1 MGEGVQG
8 TARWTNRFVILASW
22 FLIVASVIFVTL
34 LTATSARS
42 APSATEA
49 ALPIPGSI
57 AAKVCPYITQLVRSV
72 GGQTKIVFRRKSIR
86 AREVHCF
93 YLYKGRH
100 ILDVR
105 VIRVRRCLWEMRFTL
120 NGLHLSTERGR
131 IWCV

>member
-1 MGEGVQG
+1 MRDGVQG
-8 TARWTNRFVILASW
+8 TALGINRFVILASW
-22 FLIVASVIFVTL
+22 FVILASMILVTL
-34 LTATSARS
+34 VTAASARS

-49 ALPIPGSI
+49 ALPIPGPI
-57 AAKVCPYITQLVRSV
+57 AAKVCPYVTQLVRSV
-72 GGQTKIVFRRKSIR
+72 DGQTKIVFRRKSIR